1 MTTVPVILQLP
12 AWVGTIL
19 LELGEPKNMEDFRE
33 KSRKW
38 FDKID
43 FDLNGI
49 ISRREIRK
57 EFERLEPPGLR
68 WKKVGFNKPD
78 VGLEINNAALSSAL
92 MKGKIEFDK
101 QELAQF
107 KKVSEMSYDSYIRV
121 DQTYFKQDVDVK
133 QIHEHADIFLGQ
145 FDADQNG
152 TLDPDEF
159 EASLILSL
167 DNTIPGFNA
176 AQVVTLWSIFQEVDD
191 KDGMMVSIFIV
202 F

>member
-1 MTTVPVILQLP
+1 
-12 AWVGTIL
+12 
-19 LELGEPKNMEDFRE
+19 MEDFRD

-43 FDLNGI
+43 FNLNGT
-49 ISRREIRK
+49 ISRSEIRK
-57 EFERLEPPGLR
+57 EFERLELGLR
-68 WKKVGFNKPD
+68 WKNVGFNEPD

-92 MKGKIEFDK
+92 KDGRIEFDK
-101 QELAQF
+101 HEF
-107 KKVSEMSYDSYIRV
+107 DTFKVSEMSYDSYIRV

-133 QIHEHADIFLGQ
+133 QIHAHADIFLEE
-145 FDADQNG
+145 FDADQSC

-167 DNTIPGFNA
+167 DNTIPGFSA
-176 AQVVTLWSIFQEVDD
+176 AQVITLWSLVQEVDNR
-191 KDGMMVSIFIV
+191 DGMMVSMFIV

>member
-78 VGLEINNAALSSAL
+78 VGLEIHNVALSSAL
-92 MKGKIEFDK
+92 MNGTIEFDK
-101 QELAQF
+101 QELAKF
-107 KKVSEMSYDSYIRV
+107 KEVSEMSYDSYIRV
-121 DQTYFKQDVDVK
+121 GQTYFKQDVDVK
-133 QIHEHADIFLGQ
+133 QIHEHADIFLDE

-159 EASLILSL
+159 EASLIHSL

-176 AQVVTLWSIFQEVDD
+176 AQVVTLWSIFQQFDD
-191 KDGMMVSIFIV
+191 QDGMMVSIF
-202 F
+202 

>member
-1 MTTVPVILQLP
+1 MTRVPVIWQLP
-12 AWVGTIL
+12 AWVGTIWN
-19 LELGEPKNMEDFRE
+19 ELGKPKNMEDFRK

-43 FDLNGI
+43 FDLNGT
-49 ISRREIRK
+49 ISRHEIRK

-68 WKKVGFNKPD
+68 WKNVGFNKPD
-78 VGLEINNAALSSAL
+78 VGLEINNAELSSAL
-92 MKGKIEFDK
+92 MHGRIEFDK
-101 QELAQF
+101 QKLDEF

-133 QIHEHADIFLGQ
+133 QIHEHADIFLDE

-159 EASLILSL
+159 EASLIHSL
-167 DNTIPGFNA
+167 DNTIPGFNS

>member
-49 ISRREIRK
+49 ISRREIRE
-57 EFERLEPPGLR
+57 EFERLEPAGLR

-92 MKGKIEFDK
+92 MDGRIEFDK
-101 QELAQF
+101 QEFAIF
-107 KKVSEMSYDSYIRV
+107 NVFEMSYDSYIRV

-133 QIHEHADIFLGQ
+133 QIHEHADIFLDE

-159 EASLILSL
+159 EASLIHSL

>member
-1 MTTVPVILQLP
+1 MTTVPVIWQLP

-19 LELGEPKNMEDFRE
+19 HELENPKNMEEFRD

-43 FDLNGI
+43 FDLNGT

-57 EFERLEPPGLR
+57 EFERLNPPGLR
-68 WKKVGFNKPD
+68 WKNVGFNKPD

-92 MKGKIEFDK
+92 MDGRIEFDK
-101 QELAQF
+101 QELAIF
-107 KKVSEMSYDSYIRV
+107 NVSEMSYDSYIRV

-133 QIHEHADIFLGQ
+133 QIHEHADIFLQ
-145 FDADQNG
+145 DFDADQNR
-152 TLDPDEF
+152 TLDADEF

-176 AQVVTLWSIFQEVDD
+176 AQVVTLWSIFQEVDNR
-191 KDGMMVSIFIV
+191 DGVMVRIFLV